1 MWSGKKK
8 LYRSVNSTSRN
19 CPNYCISMLCCQ
31 QRIVGFLAWF
41 LMSKTFSSSSSSTR
55 FRLWK
60 QNMCTVRGELCIV
73 SGSTRLLYKLWTSFG
88 YAWAQMLCSMPQKHV
103 RNGGFQVSNIFA
115 SNFCLNMIVKTSRK
129 FLNNLEYSKASTL
142 LSEKKKAL
150 KLVSIGANAKRKQKH
165 KRATFIFQ

>member
-1 MWSGKKK
+1 MWSGKNFVVASMA
-8 LYRSVNSTSRN
+8 LLGLFQLLHFSAVLSASDCR
-19 CPNYCISMLCCQ
+19 ISCL
-31 QRIVGFLAWF
+31 I
-41 LMSKTFSSSSSSTR
+41 SNIENFSSSSSSTR
-55 FRLWK
+55 FRLRK

-115 SNFCLNMIVKTSRK
+115 SNFAKTWLSKQPESSLRILSTRK
-129 FLNNLEYSKASTL
+129 HRRSNQKT
-142 LSEKKKAL
+142 L
-150 KLVSIGANAKRKQKH
+150 KLLSIGAKAKRKQKH